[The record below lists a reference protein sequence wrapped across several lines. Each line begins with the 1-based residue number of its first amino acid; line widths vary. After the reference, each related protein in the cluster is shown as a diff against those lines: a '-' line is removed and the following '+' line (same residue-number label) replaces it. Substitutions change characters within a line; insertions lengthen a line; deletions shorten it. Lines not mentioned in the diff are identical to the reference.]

1 MLPCRSATFSKSV
14 AGGKRWEVCFVYFY
28 PINIMDKQL
37 DIIPLSKWL
46 PTGNLPLVISG
57 PCSAETHA
65 QVMDTARKL
74 SAIPQVKVFR
84 AGLWKPRTRPSAFEG
99 VGEVG
104 LQWLKDV
111 QQETGLLTAVEVARP
126 EHVEACLK
134 NNVDIL
140 WLGARTVVNPFSVQE
155 LSEVLK
161 GVDIP
166 VMVKNP
172 LNPDISLWLGALE
185 RLNQAGIRKLAA
197 IHRGF
202 YYYRHALYRNQPMWE
217 VPIEL
222 QRQVPDLPVICDPSH
237 ISGRRDLL
245 LQVSQ
250 KALDLEMA
258 GLMIES
264 HCDPDHALTDANQQ
278 ITPSEL
284 ERLLGSLIVR
294 QTRGNKEFETKL
306 EMLRREID
314 KMDAELLDILSRRM
328 QIVDEIGQY
337 KKENNITILQIR
349 RWSDIIFDRL
359 NLGSRIGLDREFLLQ
374 MLQLVHE
381 ESIRR
386 QESIMSPREIVIP
399 ETEKTD
405 EEKDLLE

>member
-1 MLPCRSATFSKSV
+1 
-14 AGGKRWEVCFVYFY
+14 
-28 PINIMDKQL
+28 
-37 DIIPLSKWL
+37 
-46 PTGNLPLVISG
+46 
-57 PCSAETHA
+57 
-65 QVMDTARKL
+65 
-74 SAIPQVKVFR
+74 
-84 AGLWKPRTRPSAFEG
+84 
-99 VGEVG
+99 VG

-172 LNPDISLWLGALE
+172 LNPDITLWLGALE
-185 RLNQAGIRKLAA
+185 RLNQAGIKKLAA

-264 HCDPDHALTDANQQ
+264 HSDPDHALTDANQQ

-284 ERLLGSLIVR
+284 ETLLGSLIVR
-294 QTRGNKEFETKL
+294 QTKGNKEFETKL

-386 QESIMSPREIVIP
+386 QESIMSPAEIVIP
-399 ETEKTD
+399 ETEKYTD
-405 EEKDLLE
+405 KELLE

>member
-1 MLPCRSATFSKSV
+1 
-14 AGGKRWEVCFVYFY
+14 
-28 PINIMDKQL
+28 MDKQL
-37 DIIPLSKWL
+37 DIIPLNNWIPK
-46 PTGNLPLVISG
+46 GNLPLVISG
-57 PCSAETHA
+57 PCSAETHD

-74 SAIPQVKVFR
+74 AAIPQVKVFR

-172 LNPDISLWLGALE
+172 LNPDITLWLGALE
-185 RLNQAGIRKLAA
+185 RLNQAGIKKLAA

-258 GLMIES
+258 GLMSES
-264 HCDPDHALTDANQQ
+264 HSDPDHALTDANQQ

-284 ERLLGSLIVR
+284 ETLLGSLIVR
-294 QTRGNKEFETKL
+294 QTKGNKEFETKL

-386 QESIMSPREIVIP
+386 QESIMSPAEIVIP
-399 ETEKTD
+399 ETEKYTD
-405 EEKDLLE
+405 KELLE

>member
-1 MLPCRSATFSKSV
+1 
-14 AGGKRWEVCFVYFY
+14 
-28 PINIMDKQL
+28 MDKQL

-172 LNPDISLWLGALE
+172 LNPDITLWLGALE

-202 YYYRHALYRNQPMWE
+202 YYYRHAIYRNQPMWE

-278 ITPSEL
+278 ITPAEL
-284 ERLLGSLIVR
+284 EKLLGSLIVR

-386 QESIMSPREIVIP
+386 QESIMSPGEIVIP
-399 ETEKTD
+399 ETEKLN

>member
-1 MLPCRSATFSKSV
+1 
-14 AGGKRWEVCFVYFY
+14 
-28 PINIMDKQL
+28 MDKQL
-37 DIIPLSKWL
+37 DIIPLNNWIPK
-46 PTGNLPLVISG
+46 GNLPLVISG
-57 PCSAETHA
+57 PCSAETHD

-74 SAIPQVKVFR
+74 AAIPQVKVFR

-172 LNPDISLWLGALE
+172 LNPDITLWLGALE
-185 RLNQAGIRKLAA
+185 RLNQAGIKKLAA

-264 HCDPDHALTDANQQ
+264 HSDPDHALTDANQQ

-284 ERLLGSLIVR
+284 ETLLGSLIVR
-294 QTRGNKEFETKL
+294 QTKGNKEFETKL

-386 QESIMSPREIVIP
+386 QESIMSPAEIVIP
-399 ETEKTD
+399 ETEKYTD
-405 EEKDLLE
+405 KELLE

>member
-1 MLPCRSATFSKSV
+1 MLPRLKATFSKSI
-14 AGGKRWEVCFVYFY
+14 AGGKLWEVCFVYFY
-28 PINIMDKQL
+28 PINIMEKQL
-37 DIIPLSKWL
+37 DIIPLSNWI
-46 PTGNLPLVISG
+46 PTGKLPLVISG

-65 QVMDTARKL
+65 QVMETARKL

-264 HCDPDHALTDANQQ
+264 HSDPDHALTDANQQ
-278 ITPSEL
+278 ITPSDL
-284 ERLLGSLIVR
+284 EGLLGALIIR
-294 QTRGNKEFETKL
+294 HTKGNTEFETKL

-328 QIVDEIGQY
+328 KIVDEIGQY

-386 QESIMSPREIVIP
+386 QESIMSPAEIVIP
-399 ETEKTD
+399 ETENYTD
-405 EEKDLLE
+405 KELLQ

>member
-1 MLPCRSATFSKSV
+1 
-14 AGGKRWEVCFVYFY
+14 
-28 PINIMDKQL
+28 MDKQL
-37 DIIPLSKWL
+37 DIIPLNNWIPK
-46 PTGNLPLVISG
+46 GNLPLVISG
-57 PCSAETHA
+57 PCSAETHD

-140 WLGARTVVNPFSVQE
+140 WLGA
-155 LSEVLK
+155 
-161 GVDIP
+161 
-166 VMVKNP
+166 
-172 LNPDISLWLGALE
+172 LE
-185 RLNQAGIRKLAA
+185 RLNQAGIKKLAA

-264 HCDPDHALTDANQQ
+264 HSDPDHALTDANQQ

-284 ERLLGSLIVR
+284 ETLLGSLIVR
-294 QTRGNKEFETKL
+294 QTKGNKEFETKL

-386 QESIMSPREIVIP
+386 QEGIMSPGEIVKP
-399 ETEKTD
+399 GLQNTQDEK
-405 EEKDLLE
+405 EMLK